1 LRYVIDLL
9 TIKAN
14 LLEYP
19 MGTTFFPRLT
29 GLLILSLVTCFMAS
43 SQTISPSSPTYD
55 IVIRHGR
62 VLDGAGN
69 PWIAADVAIS
79 GGRFVKIGKVVGTG
93 KREIDA
99 RGLYVSPGWI
109 DVMDQSASVL
119 LKDGLADNKL
129 REGVTTAIAGEGGTP
144 VDAASIGEY
153 FDQLQKQ
160 GISLNF
166 GCYYSEAQAR
176 VAVIGHVDRMP
187 TPEEL
192 TRMKEL
198 MATAMQQGA
207 MGMTSALIYPPSSY
221 AKTDE
226 LIEMA
231 KVAGAYGGLYASHM
245 RDEGEGVVTAV
256 DELIDISEKAH
267 LPAEIFHLK
276 VAYQPGWGKSMAII
290 AQHVAAARARG
301 DEVAGDLYVYTAG
314 GTGLEATIPS
324 WAFDGGNEALKKRL
338 LDPAIRERLKRE
350 QKTGSPGW
358 WNIIEAA
365 GGWDGIVLVDAAN
378 PANKKYEGKSMAV
391 IAKEMGK
398 DPSDAA
404 FDLVEQGNSRVLA
417 VYHMMS
423 EQDVEAALRLPWTS
437 IGSDSGASLVA
448 GQPADLNHPR
458 AYGNFPRVIAR
469 YVRETHTLTL
479 EDAIR
484 KMTSWPAT
492 RLRFSD
498 RGVIR
503 EGARADVT
511 IFDYD
516 KIQDLSTYEHPVAY
530 PVGIP
535 YVLVNGVVVIDNSL
549 HTGAKPGDILFGQG
563 KGLNLPMP

>member
-1 LRYVIDLL
+1 MRAIS
-9 TIKAN
+9 K
-14 LLEYP
+14 
-19 MGTTFFPRLT
+19 
-29 GLLILSLVTCFMAS
+29 LLIATLAGICATTAAQPQVAA
-43 SQTISPSSPTYD
+43 PPAYD
-55 IVIRHGR
+55 IVIRHGK

-79 GGRFVKIGKVVGTG
+79 NGRFVKIGKVEGAG
-93 KREIDA
+93 RQEIDA
-99 RGLYVSPGWI
+99 SGLYVSPGWI
-109 DVMDQSASVL
+109 DVMDQSADVL
-119 LKDGLADNKL
+119 LKNGMADNKL

-144 VDAASIGEY
+144 VDADHIDEY
-153 FDQLQKQ
+153 FTKLKQQ
-160 GISLNF
+160 GISMNF

-176 VAVIGHVDRMP
+176 IAVIGQVDRPP

-192 TRMKEL
+192 VKMKGL
-198 MATAMQQGA
+198 MAMAMQQGA
-207 MGMTSALIYPPSSY
+207 MGMTTALIYPPSSY

-226 LIEMA
+226 LIAMA

-245 RDEGEGVVTAV
+245 RGEGKEVVQAV
-256 DELIDISEKAH
+256 DELIQISEQGH

-276 VAYQPGWGKSMAII
+276 VAYQPDWSKSMALIGER
-290 AQHVAAARARG
+290 VAAARARG
-301 DEVAGDLYVYTAG
+301 DEIAGDLYVYTAG

-324 WAFDGGNEALKKRL
+324 WAFDGGDAALKKRL
-338 LDPAIRERLKRE
+338 AGPAIRERLKHD
-350 QKTGSPGW
+350 QQTGSPGW

-378 PANKKYEGKSMAV
+378 PANRKYEGKSMTV

-398 DPSDAA
+398 SPADAA
-404 FDLVEQGNSRVLA
+404 FDLVEQGQSRVLA

-423 EQDVEAALRLPWTS
+423 EADVETALKFNWTA
-437 IGSDSGASLVA
+437 IGSDSGASEVA

-458 AYGNFPRVIAR
+458 AYGNFPRVIAH

-516 KIQDLSTYEHPVAY
+516 KIQDTSTYEHPVSY
-530 PVGIP
+530 PEGIP
-535 YVLVNGVVVIDNSL
+535 YVLVNGVVVIDHAA
-549 HTGAKPGDILFGQG
+549 HTGAKPGDIIYGQG
-563 KGLNLPMP
+563 HGLNLPQALQ

>member
-1 LRYVIDLL
+1 MRAIS
-9 TIKAN
+9 K
-14 LLEYP
+14 
-19 MGTTFFPRLT
+19 
-29 GLLILSLVTCFMAS
+29 LLIATLAGICATTAAQPQVAA
-43 SQTISPSSPTYD
+43 PPAYD
-55 IVIRHGR
+55 IVIRHGK

-79 GGRFVKIGKVVGTG
+79 NGRFVKIGKVEGAG
-93 KREIDA
+93 RQEIDA
-99 RGLYVSPGWI
+99 SGLYVSPGWI
-109 DVMDQSASVL
+109 DVMDQSADVL
-119 LKDGLADNKL
+119 LKNGMADNKL

-144 VDAASIGEY
+144 VDADHIDEY
-153 FDQLQKQ
+153 FTKLKQQ
-160 GISLNF
+160 GISMNF

-176 VAVIGHVDRMP
+176 IAVIGQVDRPP

-192 TRMKEL
+192 VKMKGL
-198 MATAMQQGA
+198 MAMAMQQGA
-207 MGMTSALIYPPSSY
+207 MGMTTALIYPPSSY

-226 LIEMA
+226 LIAMA

-245 RDEGEGVVTAV
+245 RGEGKEVVQAV
-256 DELIDISEKAH
+256 DELIQISEQGH

-276 VAYQPGWGKSMAII
+276 VAYQPDWSKSMALIGER
-290 AQHVAAARARG
+290 VAAARARG
-301 DEVAGDLYVYTAG
+301 DEIAGDLYVYTAG

-324 WAFDGGNEALKKRL
+324 WAFDGGDAALKKRL
-338 LDPAIRERLKRE
+338 ADPAIRERLKHD
-350 QKTGSPGW
+350 QQTGSPGW

-378 PANKKYEGKSMAV
+378 PANRKYEGKSMTV

-398 DPSDAA
+398 SPADAA
-404 FDLVEQGNSRVLA
+404 FDLVEQGQSRVLA

-423 EQDVEAALRLPWTS
+423 EADVETALKFNWTA
-437 IGSDSGASLVA
+437 IGSDSGASEVA

-458 AYGNFPRVIAR
+458 AYGNFPRVIAH

-516 KIQDLSTYEHPVAY
+516 KIQDTSTYEHPVSY
-530 PVGIP
+530 PEGIP
-535 YVLVNGVVVIDNSL
+535 YVLVNGVVVIDHAA
-549 HTGAKPGDILFGQG
+549 HTGAKPGDIIYGQG
-563 KGLNLPMP
+563 HGLNLPRALQ